1 MSVSWK
7 SNLKSSLFNY
17 SADVDQTR
25 AKAEQSRTIGLHRQR
40 APRPLWTLSAV
51 WPEEVTKAAKKTAAK
66 RRERGGEKEKEA
78 AAQSGMAHKSEE
90 TKGVWQRS
98 VKRTCAY

>member
-7 SNLKSSLFNY
+7 SNPKSSLFNC
-17 SADVDQTR
+17 SADVDQRRRGKRSR
-25 AKAEQSRTIGLHRQR
+25 AIGLHRQR

-51 WPEEVTKAAKKTAAK
+51 WPEEVTKAAKKAAVE
-66 RRERGGEKEKEA
+66 ERGRGGREGE
-78 AAQSGMAHKSEE
+78 AAQSGMAHKGEEE

>member
-7 SNLKSSLFNY
+7 SNPKSSLFNC
-17 SADVDQTR
+17 SADVDQRRRGKRSR
-25 AKAEQSRTIGLHRQR
+25 AIGLHRQR

-51 WPEEVTKAAKKTAAK
+51 WPEEVTKAAKKAAVEG
-66 RRERGGEKEKEA
+66 RGRGGGVA
-78 AAQSGMAHKSEE
+78 VQSGMAHKGEEE